1 MANKPNIVTSFFRYN
16 MVAIIATMIDFGV
29 FLFLSRILEVWYVS
43 AAMAGAVSG
52 GIVAFVFN
60 RNWAFMGKD
69 GKISMQ
75 ALKYLL
81 VWGGSITLN
90 TLGLYLLVENTNIS
104 QVAAKI
110 IVSVMVGYGFNFLMN
125 RFYIFSK

>member
-16 MVAIIATMIDFGV
+16 LVAIIATMVDFGV

>member
-16 MVAIIATMIDFGV
+16 LVAIIATMVDFGV
-29 FLFLSRILEVWYVS
+29 FLFLSSILEVWYIS